1 MVYSYTLLSEICDE
15 KGRKYNY
22 IAGWVFWVVGMVLLP
37 FMGMI
42 SSSAKPLQ
50 LIQNNDLYTAQII
63 GHWYPFSLVV
73 VLLNVVFIF
82 CHPYLPESPRWLI
95 TQKRFSEAAALINDI
110 PPMSIFSI
118 ISEWGAFEA
127 TTSSKG

>member
-1 MVYSYTLLSEICDE
+1 MITEAMGIQPELVFQETVMTIAKMLVKLRQLEKNHQMV
-15 KGRKYNY
+15 
-22 IAGWVFWVVGMVLLP
+22 IAGGDSLKFGAVLLP

-50 LIQNNDLYTAQII
+50 LIQNNDLYTAQVI

-95 TQKRFSEAAALINDI
+95 TQKRFSEAADLINDI
-110 PPMSIFSI
+110 R
-118 ISEWGAFEA
+118 
-127 TTSSKG
+127 